1 MRKIIAAA
9 VVGLALVGGQAV
21 ASNGAAQSLRVG
33 DRVGAALGEREDFA
47 LGPWLANGGF
57 FSGAGMGGMLF
68 TTGLFV
74 GAAWT
79 IADQVSND
87 NESSPS

>member
-1 MRKIIAAA
+1 MRKIIAAS
-9 VVGLALVGGQAV
+9 VVGLALVAGQAV

-47 LGPWLANGGF
+47 FGSWLANGGF
-57 FSGAGMGGMLF
+57 FAGSGFAGGLLTFAAIGF
-68 TTGLFV
+68 TTFTV
-74 GAAWT
+74 VDE
-79 IADQVSND
+79 ISSD

>member
-47 LGPWLANGGF
+47 LGSWLASGGF
-57 FSGAGMGGMLF
+57 FGGAGMGGMLITSTIILG
-68 TTGLFV
+68 TTFV
-74 GAAWT
+74 VV
-79 IADQVSND
+79 DQVSND

>member
-1 MRKIIAAA
+1 MRKIIAAS
-9 VVGLALVGGQAV
+9 VVGLALVAGQAV

-47 LGPWLANGGF
+47 LGAWLSSGGF
-57 FSGAGMGGMLF
+57 FGGGMGGALF
-68 TTGLFV
+68 TSAILLGTTYFV
-74 GAAWT
+74 
-79 IADQVSND
+79 ADQITND

>member
-1 MRKIIAAA
+1 MRKIIAAS
-9 VVGLALVGGQAV
+9 VIGLALVGGQAL

-47 LGPWLANGGF
+47 LGPWLASGGF
-57 FSGAGMGGMLF
+57 FGGGGVFGTILTIGLI
-68 TTGLFV
+68 TTV
-74 GAAWT
+74 T
-79 IADQVSND
+79 VITVDQVSGD

>member
-1 MRKIIAAA
+1 MRKIIAAS
-9 VVGLALVGGQAV
+9 VVGLALVAGQAV

-47 LGPWLANGGF
+47 LGSWLANGGF
-57 FSGAGMGGMLF
+57 FSGMGMGGALF
-68 TTGLFV
+68 TSTLLLGTTFV
-74 GAAWT
+74 VV
-79 IADQVSND
+79 DQVSND

>member
-1 MRKIIAAA
+1 MRKIIAAS
-9 VVGLALVGGQAV
+9 VVGLALVAGQAV

-47 LGPWLANGGF
+47 FGSWLANGGF
-57 FSGAGMGGMLF
+57 FGGMGV
-68 TTGLFV
+68 TGSIITVAALTGIGV
-74 GAAWT
+74 GVANK
-79 IADQVSND
+79 VFSD

>member
-1 MRKIIAAA
+1 MRKIIAAS
-9 VVGLALVGGQAV
+9 VVGLALVAGQAV

-47 LGPWLANGGF
+47 LGSWLANGGF
-57 FSGAGMGGMLF
+57 FTGSGLAGGLF
-68 TTGLFV
+68 TLGAFGLGTFKV
-74 GAAWT
+74 VDE
-79 IADQVSND
+79 ISND